1 MILDKIIECTEKRI
15 ENKKKE
21 VAMDDLISTIYSLHT
36 DSVHTSTENFANNN
50 LNNNLNRKF
59 EEKNSFE
66 ENLKSNE
73 ISFISEVKRAS
84 PSKGLICKDFNHV
97 KIAKEYEKIGSS
109 AISVLTEPYFFKG
122 SDDYLADIAN
132 NVDLPLLRK
141 DFIIDE
147 YMIYE
152 SKILGA
158 SAILLI
164 SSILN
169 KKDLKKFIK
178 LSYKLNMYPLVEVH
192 TKREVKIAIDSG
204 AKIIGVNNRNLKN
217 FEVDIH
223 TSINLR
229 KYVPEDIVFVSESG
243 IKSAEDI
250 KNLKNNNIDA
260 VLIGESLMRSND
272 KKIAMDELRSLI

>member
-1 MILDKIIECTEKRI
+1 MILDKIVKCTEKRI

-21 VAMDDLISTIYSLHT
+21 VAIDDLISQINSMYRK
-36 DSVHTSTENFANNN
+36 NANYKNNN
-50 LNNNLNRKF
+50 LNYDFDEKNYF
-59 EEKNSFE
+59 EES
-66 ENLKSNE
+66 LKSKGM
-73 ISFISEVKRAS
+73 SFICEVKKAS
-84 PSKGLICKDFNHV
+84 PSKGIICDDFDQV
-97 KIAKEYEKIGSS
+97 RIAEVYEKIGAS

-122 SDDYLADIAN
+122 SDDYLVDVVN
-132 NVDLPLLRK
+132 NVNIPVLRK

-164 SSILN
+164 TSILN
-169 KKDLKKFIK
+169 KNNLEKFIE
-178 LSYKLNMYPLVEVH
+178 LSYKLNMHPLVEVH
-192 TKREVKIAIDSG
+192 TKNEIKIAIDAG
-204 AKIIGVNNRNLKN
+204 ARIIGVNNRNLQN
-217 FEVDIH
+217 FEVDIN

-243 IKSAEDI
+243 IKSANHI
-250 KNLKNNNIDA
+250 KNLHDNNVDA

>member
-1 MILDKIIECTEKRI
+1 MILDKIIKCTEKRV
-15 ENKKKE
+15 ENKKKK
-21 VAMDDLISTIYSLHT
+21 VAIDDLISKINLSDKNTVDYKNDNINSKFHNSKLH
-36 DSVHTSTENFANNN
+36 
-50 LNNNLNRKF
+50 
-59 EEKNSFE
+59 EKNSFE
-66 ENLKSNE
+66 ENLKSGD
-73 ISFISEVKRAS
+73 ISFICEVKKAS
-84 PSKGLICKDFNHV
+84 PSKGLICKDLDHV

-122 SDDYLADIAN
+122 KDDYL
-132 NVDLPLLRK
+132 VDVVRSVNLPVLRK

-169 KKDLKKFIK
+169 KNDLEKYID

-192 TKREVKIAIDSG
+192 TYEEIKIAINAG
-204 AKIIGVNNRNLKN
+204 GKIIGVNNRNLKN
-217 FEVDIH
+217 FEVNIN

-229 KYVPEDIVFVSESG
+229 KYVPENMVFVSESG
-243 IKSAEDI
+243 IKSANDI
-250 KNLKNNNIDA
+250 KTLKDNNIDA
-260 VLIGESLMRSND
+260 VLIGESLMKSND
-272 KKIAMDELRSLI
+272 KKLAMNDLRSLI